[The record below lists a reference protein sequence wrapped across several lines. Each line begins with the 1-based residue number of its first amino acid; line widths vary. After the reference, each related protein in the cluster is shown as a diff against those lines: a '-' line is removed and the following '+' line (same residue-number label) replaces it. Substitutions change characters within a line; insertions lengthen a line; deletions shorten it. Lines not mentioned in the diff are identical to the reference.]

1 MAAIVLQNV
10 FLKKISLESQNC
22 SLISGF
28 QDRYELADVG
38 ASLVAQLVKNCL
50 QCRRHRSDSWL
61 GTIPWQRDRLP
72 TPVFLGF
79 LGDSDSKEFA
89 CNTGDLC
96 WIPGL
101 GRSLEEGM
109 ATHSSI
115 LALWIP
121 MDLKRSLVGCSQ
133 WGHKELDTAE
143 HTAGMKATI
152 SLYISIRA
160 LEHPNALPMGCNTLK
175 EILFSEP

>member
-79 LGDSDSKEFA
+79 LGDSDSKEFT
-89 CNTGDLC
+89 CNAGNLVS
-96 WIPGL
+96 IPGL
-101 GRSLEEGM
+101 ERSPGAGHGNPLQYSCLENAHGQRSLAGF
-109 ATHSSI
+109 S
-115 LALWIP
+115 P
-121 MDLKRSLVGCSQ
+121 
-133 WGHKELDTAE
+133 WGHKELDTTE
-143 HTAGMKATI
+143 QLSTAQRG
-152 SLYISIRA
+152 
-160 LEHPNALPMGCNTLK
+160 LE
-175 EILFSEP
+175 